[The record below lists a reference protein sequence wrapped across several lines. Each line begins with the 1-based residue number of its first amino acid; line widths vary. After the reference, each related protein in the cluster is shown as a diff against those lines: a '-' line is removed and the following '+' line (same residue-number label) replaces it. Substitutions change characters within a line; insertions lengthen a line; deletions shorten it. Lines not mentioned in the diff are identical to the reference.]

1 MSDTSTNYIYMP
13 TQRLLQSQGVGA
25 RSEAVQK
32 KFIKKWAV
40 WFIIATVLGL
50 FYVWSR
56 VQVVRLGY
64 DVSKLKAEAET
75 LNKQASNLELEI
87 ARLKSPARLEDV
99 AKNMVK
105 MKVPSAEQIILV
117 KQ

>member
-1 MSDTSTNYIYMP
+1 MP
-13 TQRLLQSQGVGA
+13 AQRLLQKQGVGA

-40 WFIIATVLGL
+40 WFIMATVLGL

-56 VQVVRLGY
+56 VQVVHLGY
-64 DVSKLKAEAET
+64 DVSKLRTESET
-75 LNKQASNLELEI
+75 LNKQVSNLELEI

-99 AKNMVK
+99 AKNMLN
-105 MKVPSAEQIILV
+105 MKVPSAEQTVLV

>member
-1 MSDTSTNYIYMP
+1 MP
-13 TQRLLQSQGVGA
+13 AQRLLQSQGIGA

-32 KFIKKWAV
+32 KFIKRWAV
-40 WFIIATVLGL
+40 WFVLATVLCL

-64 DVSKLKAEAET
+64 DVSKLKSEAEA
-75 LNKQASNLELEI
+75 LNKQVSNLEIEI

-99 AKNMVK
+99 AKNMVN
-105 MKVPSAEQIILV
+105 MKVPSAEQMILV
-117 KQ
+117 K